1 MVPKWSVFFKDK
13 WWTRLGSGSITSVS
27 EVWERKRFQF
37 ACCCLISQWQKVESV
52 PNNGVR
58 LLTLRIPCREWVESF
73 SGSGST
79 LVKQLLLTSFNLKTS
94 TAFSVVGDV
103 LSQSGISALYPETHS
118 TLWPRHS
125 QLYFRYVRQIFLS
138 LFCLGVDSPD
148 DSPCYKLLQ
157 AWLVC
162 NVACIVYVAV
172 EQGGGWTSTA
182 LH

>member
-27 EVWERKRFQF
+27 VSEVWQRKRFQF

-52 PNNGVR
+52 LNNGVR

-79 LVKQLLLTSFNLKTS
+79 LVKQLLLTSFNLKIS

-148 DSPCYKLLQ
+148 DSPVKNSSRLGSC
-157 AWLVC
+157 
-162 NVACIVYVAV
+162 
-172 EQGGGWTSTA
+172 SM
-182 LH
+182 